1 MCNSAFLQG
10 FSLYWWPKD
19 ESKRLKVLSLVIC
32 RRWNFI
38 MESCWKCWKQT
49 YLEGSEDIA
58 VSSWLFVCTSC
69 SIKRYHKVYSY
80 LTSWTCWE
88 LGRRNS
94 IKRSW
99 SLTFSLCL
107 QVTSEGC
114 LGFGLVT
121 RQHVLYVRLCRQ
133 PVHDMGCFHRYSPW
147 VSHFQGWL
155 FKRPKVAEIT
165 SRNDQQLVCCRR
177 LLSGGI
183 SWQIS
188 LTLNAVQFYLERS
201 RVHVVKCPM
210 NGLLTRVISPYIP
223 VYRAFYLFSSIM
235 LMRAA
240 FSTR

>member
-99 SLTFSLCL
+99 SLTFFLFVCRL
-107 QVTSEGC
+107 H
-114 LGFGLVT
+114 L
-121 RQHVLYVRLCRQ
+121 RDVLDLAW
-133 PVHDMGCFHRYSPW
+133 SPDSMFLMSGSVDNQCMIW
-147 VSHFQGWL
+147 DVSTGTLLEYHIFRVDYL
-155 FKRPKVAEIT
+155 NA
-165 SRNDQQLVCCRR
+165 LR
-177 LLSGGI
+177 LLKSHQGTT
-183 SWQIS
+183 SS
-188 LTLNAVQFYLERS
+188 LFAAGDSCLEGFPGR
-201 RVHVVKCPM
+201 
-210 NGLLTRVISPYIP
+210 L
-223 VYRAFYLFSSIM
+223 A
-235 LMRAA
+235 
-240 FSTR
+240 